1 MNMKSKMDDK
11 KPEVNKTHIIL
22 NYLGDKILS
31 NRWKEYEKIHLLIMR
46 SELNKDEYLELC
58 DKLRELES
66 AIETTLSNISKVE
79 NRRIMYK
86 DIVDREKKSLRHLG
100 YDIYQ

>member
-1 MNMKSKMDDK
+1 MNMNNN
-11 KPEVNKTHIIL
+11 EERIL

-58 DKLRELES
+58 DKLRELEKEIELTLNGRS
-66 AIETTLSNISKVE
+66 LAIS
-79 NRRIMYK
+79 RREMYK
-86 DIVDREKKSLRHLG
+86 DIIDRDKRTLERT
-100 YDIYQ
+100 Q

>member
-1 MNMKSKMDDK
+1 MNMNNN
-11 KPEVNKTHIIL
+11 EERIL

-58 DKLRELES
+58 DKLRELEKEIELTLNGRS
-66 AIETTLSNISKVE
+66 RAIS
-79 NRRIMYK
+79 RREMYK
-86 DIVDREKKSLRHLG
+86 DIIDREKRTLERT
-100 YDIYQ
+100 Q

>member
-1 MNMKSKMDDK
+1 MNMNNN
-11 KPEVNKTHIIL
+11 EERIL

-58 DKLRELES
+58 DKLRELEKEIELTLNGRS
-66 AIETTLSNISKVE
+66 LAIS
-79 NRRIMYK
+79 RREMYK
-86 DIVDREKKSLRHLG
+86 DIIDREKRTLERT
-100 YDIYQ
+100 Q

>member
-1 MNMKSKMDDK
+1 MKNN
-11 KPEVNKTHIIL
+11 EERIL

-58 DKLRELES
+58 DKLRELEKEIELTLNGRS
-66 AIETTLSNISKVE
+66 MAIS
-79 NRRIMYK
+79 RREMYK
-86 DIVDREKKSLRHLG
+86 DIIDREKRTLERT
-100 YDIYQ
+100 Q

>member
-1 MNMKSKMDDK
+1 MNNN
-11 KPEVNKTHIIL
+11 EERIL

-58 DKLRELES
+58 DKLRELEKEIELTLNGRS
-66 AIETTLSNISKVE
+66 MAIS
-79 NRRIMYK
+79 RREMYK
-86 DIVDREKKSLRHLG
+86 DIIDRDKRTLERT
-100 YDIYQ
+100 Q

>member
-1 MNMKSKMDDK
+1 MNMNDN
-11 KPEVNKTHIIL
+11 EQRIL

-58 DKLRELES
+58 DKLRELEKEIELTLNGRS
-66 AIETTLSNISKVE
+66 MAIS
-79 NRRIMYK
+79 RREMYK
-86 DIVDREKKSLRHLG
+86 DIIDREKRTLERT
-100 YDIYQ
+100 Q

>member
-1 MNMKSKMDDK
+1 MNMNNN
-11 KPEVNKTHIIL
+11 EERIL

-58 DKLRELES
+58 DKLRELEKEIELTLNGRS
-66 AIETTLSNISKVE
+66 MAIS
-79 NRRIMYK
+79 RREMYK
-86 DIVDREKKSLRHLG
+86 DIIDRDKRTLERT
-100 YDIYQ
+100 Q